1 MDAPRDQNNVTGKL
15 ACLNTDTVQGQHL
28 VPIVVDSNGVI
39 QISEVAT
46 ISFTMAPVDPKDQN
60 YVNCWLFQGSNGLVY
75 PAVATSDGK
84 LLVDVS

>member
-28 VPIVVDSNGVI
+28 IPIVSDSDGVI
-39 QISEVAT
+39 QATEVAT
-46 ISFTMAPVDPKDQN
+46 ISFTMVSIDPKDQN

-75 PAVATSDGK
+75 PAVATSEGK
-84 LLVDVS
+84 LLVDAS